1 MKLVVKLIPYYWII
15 QGGVIATAIK
25 GFGGLS
31 LIGGILLII
40 YTILYLNVNRKR
52 KQVFAVLYL
61 LYSIL
66 FIIMMSIVFLF
77 FGFCS
82 IHILISIVAILN
94 IAFSFIQ
101 LKYLNFI
108 C

>member
-1 MKLVVKLIPYYWII
+1 MKLVIKLIPYYWII
-15 QGGVIATAIK
+15 QGGVIATANK

-31 LIGGILLII
+31 LIVGILLII

-94 IAFSFIQ
+94 ISFSIIQ
-101 LKYLNFI
+101 LKYLSFVN
-108 C
+108 